1 MEGTTTATTAITSG
15 VSTVID
21 LVGQV
26 WTLMLAN
33 PLIMVFVGA
42 ALLGVAIG
50 ILRRLTKGRA

>member
-1 MEGTTTATTAITSG
+1 MEGTTAAITSG